1 MDSGAGGGM
10 ATYQR
15 TNAGLKVAPIE
26 AGAIMGTLSVIT
38 RESNFALYGNHP
50 GAVQAPTE
58 ELLRSAIS
66 VSAAER

>member
-1 MDSGAGGGM
+1 LGSKAGGGM

-26 AGAIMGTLSVIT
+26 AGAIMGTLPVIT

-50 GAVQAPTE
+50 GAALAPKK

-66 VSAAER
+66 VSAAKI

>member
-15 TNAGLKVAPIE
+15 INAGLKVALIE
-26 AGAIMGTLSVIT
+26 AGAIIETLPMIT
-38 RESNFALYGNHP
+38 RESNFAIHGNHP

-66 VSAAER
+66 VSAAEK